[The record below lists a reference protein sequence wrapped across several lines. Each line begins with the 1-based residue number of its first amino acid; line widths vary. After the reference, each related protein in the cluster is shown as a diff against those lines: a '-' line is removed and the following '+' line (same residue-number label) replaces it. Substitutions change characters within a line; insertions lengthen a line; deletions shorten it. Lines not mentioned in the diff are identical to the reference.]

1 MRQLFHFDLKPKGNY
16 GDAILFELVRQVF
29 NGYSGREKFLVTGST
44 NLRQPVGPRKLACV
58 NDDFDAALLGGG
70 GLMLR
75 STNANSNAGW
85 QWNMPMSA
93 LEALEV
99 PLLVFAIGYNRF
111 EGEAEFDPIF
121 TEHINA
127 TIEKSAFFGLRNQ
140 GSIRQLQRYLRP
152 DLTDRVSY
160 QPCPTTVASHLV
172 PDLYVPDLEPEK
184 RVGLQVTFEP
194 RNELAGYRQEQVYSQ
209 LLIVA
214 KELRR
219 QGYELDVISHGMAD
233 DSYHGFLAENGVAAR
248 LVSLDGVNRGVY
260 DGLAYYGR
268 LPLTIGMRGHAQMI
282 PFGMGNGIISVAAR
296 DKLRY
301 FTDDIGHPELSI
313 DPRDG
318 DWSTQ
323 VLDLV
328 DAWFG
333 DFSASRAELASVRE
347 GLWNTTMRNLTSISR
362 TLTGDPGDPG
372 TFVPLSPYERELAMN
387 TYTSSALYDAEVEH
401 SANLRSELKA
411 ARSQLARTET
421 ALKDREAT
429 IARGGWYVTYRNLR
443 RRLGQRLRS

>member
-1 MRQLFHFDLKPKGNY
+1 MRHLFHFDLKPKGNY

-29 NGYSGREKFLVTGST
+29 NGYCGREKFLVTAST
-44 NLRQPVGPRKLACV
+44 NLRQPVGPRKLAWV

-85 QWNMPMSA
+85 QWNVPLSA

-127 TIEKSAFFGLRNQ
+127 TVEKSAFFGLRNH

-152 DLTDRVSY
+152 ELAERVSY
-160 QPCPTTVASHLV
+160 QPCPTTVASYLV

-194 RNELAGYRQEQVYSQ
+194 RNELAGYNQQQVFSQ
-209 LLIVA
+209 LLVVA

-233 DSYHGFLAENGVAAR
+233 DSYHDFLAENGVEAR
-248 LVSLDGVNRGVY
+248 LVSLDGVNRGLY
-260 DGLAYYGR
+260 EGLAYYGR

-301 FTDDIGHPELSI
+301 FTDDIGHPELAI

-333 DFSASRAELASVRE
+333 DFASSRAGFAATRE
-347 GLWNTTMRNLTSISR
+347 RLWRTTLDNMAGISR
-362 TLTGDPGDPG
+362 TLTGDAGDQ
-372 TFVPLSPYERELAMN
+372 TAFVPLNLFERELAMN
-387 TYTSSALYDAEVEH
+387 TYTSSALYDAEADR

-411 ARSQLARTET
+411 SRSQLARTER
-421 ALKDREAT
+421 ALKDREET
-429 IARGGWYVTYRNLR
+429 IARGGLYVTYRNLR
-443 RRLGQRLRS
+443 DRAARLLRG

>member
-1 MRQLFHFDLKPKGNY
+1 MHHLFHFDLKPKGNY
-16 GDAILFELVRQVF
+16 GDAILFELTRQVF
-29 NGYSGREKFLVTGST
+29 NGYGGREKFLVTGST
-44 NLRQPVGPRKLACV
+44 NLRQPVGPRKLAWG

-85 QWNMPMSA
+85 QWNMPLSA

-99 PLLVFAIGYNRF
+99 PLIVFAIGYNRF
-111 EGEAEFDPIF
+111 EGEAEFDPLF

-127 TIEKSAFFGLRNQ
+127 TVEKSAFFGLRNH
-140 GSIRQLQRYLRP
+140 GSIRQLRRYLRP
-152 DLTDRVSY
+152 ELAQRVRY
-160 QPCPTTVASHLV
+160 QPCPTTVASYLV
-172 PDLYVPDLEPEK
+172 PDLYVADLEPEK
-184 RVGLQVTFEP
+184 RVGLQVTFEA
-194 RNELAGYRQEQVYSQ
+194 RNELAGYRQEHIYSQ
-209 LLIVA
+209 LLIVT
-214 KELRR
+214 KELRS

-233 DSYHGFLAENGVAAR
+233 DSYQGFLAENGVASR
-248 LVSLDGVNRGVY
+248 LVSLDGVNRGLY
-260 DGLAYYGR
+260 DGLAYYSR

-301 FTDDIGHPELSI
+301 FTDDIGHPERAI
-313 DPRDG
+313 DPREG

-333 DFSASRAELASVRE
+333 DFAASRAEFATIRE
-347 GLWNTTMRNLTSISR
+347 QLWDTTLDNLGRISTSI
-362 TLTGDPGDPG
+362 TGDAGDRSA
-372 TFVPLSPYERELAMN
+372 FVPLSPFERELSVN
-387 TYTSSALYDAEVEH
+387 TYTSSALFDAEAER

-411 ARSQLARTET
+411 ARSALARTEAT
-421 ALKDREAT
+421 LKDRDAT
-429 IARGGWYVTYRNLR
+429 LARGGLYVTYRNLR
-443 RRLGQRLRS
+443 SRAAKLLRR